1 MILKEYHVQIILAN
15 GMVKNYGVLTD
26 EEIEHM
32 NPIQLTEKLSL
43 PYKCSQII
51 MMNIWRVR

>member
-1 MILKEYHVQIILAN
+1 MKEYHVQIILAN
-15 GMVKNYGVLTD
+15 GTVKNYGVLTD

-32 NPIQLTEKLSL
+32 NPIQLSKKLSL

-51 MMNIWRVR
+51 MINIWRVR